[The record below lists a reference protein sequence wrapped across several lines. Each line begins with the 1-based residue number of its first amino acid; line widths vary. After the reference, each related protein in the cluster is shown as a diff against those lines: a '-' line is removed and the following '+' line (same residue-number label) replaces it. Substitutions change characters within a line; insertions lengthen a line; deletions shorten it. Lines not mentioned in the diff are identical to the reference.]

1 MSQKHPW
8 LDELDVVGP
17 RWRTSVW
24 GWAVLAL
31 GLALGLH
38 AWQQHQQAH
47 MALQVADDEV
57 ARLMRARQ
65 SLERE
70 QAMVNTP
77 VNTPVNTQAGGAS
90 VATAAGVPVL
100 DDAGWRRAAQL
111 AAWLAVDWPAQM
123 DGAAMAAAEQRL
135 VLTQWA
141 LDLASWTPVPPASAR
156 PVVRLQAWSRD
167 DDSPLVWL
175 STLGPQAEL
184 QSRERLSEPV
194 DTRWGTLVWRVQAE
208 VPMSPPITGGGAP

>member
-1 MSQKHPW
+1 MGLTHAW

-17 RWRTSVW
+17 RWRASVW

-77 VNTPVNTQAGGAS
+77 VNPQAGGAS
-90 VATAAGVPVL
+90 VATAA
-100 DDAGWRRAAQL
+100 DA
-111 AAWLAVDWPAQM
+111 AVAFGGSAEPAQ
-123 DGAAMAAAEQRL
+123 AAAPAAPRTAPPVAQEINGL
-135 VLTQWA
+135 AIVWA
-141 LDLASWTPVPPASAR
+141 LIKNW
-156 PVVRLQAWSRD
+156 
-167 DDSPLVWL
+167 WL
-175 STLGPQAEL
+175 GLFGKKA
-184 QSRERLSEPV
+184 
-194 DTRWGTLVWRVQAE
+194 
-208 VPMSPPITGGGAP
+208 